1 MTFKKG
7 TLRTILSEWTIQ
19 ELRAICDDPLQTREA
34 PTSEHHPARPGRSSA
49 RLPQVLS
56 TFGQKDFMAELD
68 RGEHLAALDQ
78 IGVCFKDGV
87 DFGERLAEL
96 KLVPAHAGIF

>member
-1 MTFKKG
+1 
-7 TLRTILSEWTIQ
+7 
-19 ELRAICDDPLQTREA
+19 
-34 PTSEHHPARPGRSSA
+34 
-49 RLPQVLS
+49 
-56 TFGQKDFMAELD
+56 MAELD

-96 KLVPAHAGIF
+96 KLVPAHAGIFRIL